1 MLAAV
6 SVPDHLENFDL
17 QEAVD
22 QAQGSLIVSSTQLS
36 ELSAEPLSDTGV
48 ARLVK
53 LVAQIN
59 HDLSATVEAWKASN
73 PV

>member
-1 MLAAV
+1 M
-6 SVPDHLENFDL
+6 
-17 QEAVD
+17 
-22 QAQGSLIVSSTQLS
+22 SSTQLS